1 MTAFHAAHV
10 PEATPVAAAYD
21 RAVRRLAFT
30 AWGML
35 AVAAGTGCIPVFTPL
50 VLQDVTTGE
59 KLRSIHSVKHEWDS
73 RPGAVRPEV
82 LAHTAARCDEFRALL
97 LSRPP
102 VMEATVHAPAS
113 TTPEG
118 YGIFNP
124 GMFNPVDRERADLR
138 RARDAGLLTA
148 AECAE
153 LEGTLDAQARR
164 SPVRR
169 AFETADVGIA
179 GSMFFYLFGSGY
191 ESWSRRDPSRPSQQL
206 TDARIRQLD
215 TREAMVTAG
224 RSAAALAWFDECT
237 RDLAEPS
244 IPPGEYVG
252 EPAVFRIQARPPVA
266 P

>member
-1 MTAFHAAHV
+1 MH
-10 PEATPVAAAYD
+10 
-21 RAVRRLAFT
+21 RLAVT
-30 AWGML
+30 LWAIL

-73 RPGAVRPEV
+73 RPGALRPEV

-102 VMEATVHAPAS
+102 VMEATVHAPES

-124 GMFNPVDRERADLR
+124 GMFNPVDRERTDLR

-148 AECAE
+148 AECTE
-153 LEGTLDAQARR
+153 LEATLDAQARR
-164 SPVRR
+164 SLVRR
-169 AFETADVGIA
+169 AFETADVGVA
-179 GSMFFYLFGSGY
+179 GSMYFSLLGSGY
-191 ESWSRRDPSRPSQQL
+191 EPWSSRDPLRPSQEL

-215 TREAMVTAG
+215 TREAMVRAG